1 MRSSHL
7 TTWCG
12 FSIDS
17 KRHSAYIN
25 FIKYAG
31 FRSVIRYVKE
41 DRRPFVSIQLS
52 IQHVLRSRLRAAR
65 RAQSPSSVGSQYY
78 LVFCSALFAVKRALW
93 TRRVMNGRCLE
104 RLVRWCRKYIGQNT
118 VVDAQ
123 RVRWLV
129 EYAFFLL
136 MRNCEVYNK
145 VRARWRDEE

>member
-1 MRSSHL
+1 
-7 TTWCG
+7 
-12 FSIDS
+12 
-17 KRHSAYIN
+17 
-25 FIKYAG
+25 
-31 FRSVIRYVKE
+31 
-41 DRRPFVSIQLS
+41 
-52 IQHVLRSRLRAAR
+52 
-65 RAQSPSSVGSQYY
+65 
-78 LVFCSALFAVKRALW
+78 
-93 TRRVMNGRCLE
+93 MNGRCLE